1 MSQQPPT
8 PPADPALAVDP
19 TQADEAHLAALGQ
32 RFLGA
37 LALMRKGDVDGA
49 ADELRAVLRAEPR
62 LAEPRLEL
70 ARLLLETD
78 QPEEA
83 AEEAL
88 EAARILEGGGQWTE
102 DVPEHVLQGMAWDL
116 HGEAL
121 RRQADREE
129 VIFGDPA
136 QWRAL
141 VDQSR
146 QSFQKAAA
154 LDPDNAHA
162 AWWAGG
168 TDAERLPPEAEGDDD
183 DDGDPLL
190 FPVGTSQDRDE

>member
-1 MSQQPPT
+1 MSRDSF
-8 PPADPALAVDP
+8 PADP
-19 TQADEAHLAALGQ
+19 TQAEEAHLAALGQ

-37 LALMRKGDVDGA
+37 LTLMQKGDVDGA
-49 ADELRAVLRAEPR
+49 ADELRAVLRVEPR

-83 AEEAL
+83 AEEAA

-102 DVPEHVLQGMAWDL
+102 DVPENVLLGVAWDL

-121 RRQADREE
+121 RRQADRDE
-129 VIFGDPA
+129 VIFGDPE
-136 QWRAL
+136 QWRTL
-141 VDQSR
+141 TEQSR
-146 QSFQKAAA
+146 ASFKKAAA

-168 TDAERLPPEAEGDDD
+168 TDAERLPEGAEDLAEAE
-183 DDGDPLL
+183 DGDPAI
-190 FPVGTSQDRDE
+190 FPLVDPDA